1 MIIFTIALTL
11 DRNSTSCRELAR
23 MQSSE
28 MCSIF
33 FKQDFRTVNNVVFS
47 MFIETLLKFIG
58 VTSESNTHIG
68 WFFLLTRKKIL
79 KISL

>member
-1 MIIFTIALTL
+1 MIIFTIASTL
-11 DRNSTSCRELAR
+11 ERNYISCRELAG

-33 FKQDFRTVNNVVFS
+33 LKQDFRTVNNVTFSVFTE
-47 MFIETLLKFIG
+47 MLLKFIG

-68 WFFLLTRKKIL
+68 YFFY
-79 KISL
+79 SLGEKS